1 MNAWKDP
8 KCAPKKYLGN
18 FDKFLASKMQKEK
31 VVLIPNIYQ
40 CLNNSRIIQPLS
52 SSTCKMTSEYFLPL
66 IYKNN
71 RRQVFYII
79 CLLINFDEVSSMKLF
94 FLQTASFLLDTG
106 RKLNVHKTFRRRPW
120 CLLNVLCKFN
130 LHFVPRRLVIKDS
143 IIRLTMAFSILQTMV
158 FPCELCN
165 IFQSTLFMEHLRTAA
180 SVFLNFE

>member
-94 FLQTASFLLDTG
+94 FQQTATFLLDTG

-130 LHFVPRRLVIKDS
+130 LHFVPKTPLYVSPWPSLFYRPWSSL
-143 IIRLTMAFSILQTMV
+143 ANFA
-158 FPCELCN
+158 
-165 IFQSTLFMEHLRTAA
+165 IFFRALYLWNT
-180 SVFLNFE
+180 